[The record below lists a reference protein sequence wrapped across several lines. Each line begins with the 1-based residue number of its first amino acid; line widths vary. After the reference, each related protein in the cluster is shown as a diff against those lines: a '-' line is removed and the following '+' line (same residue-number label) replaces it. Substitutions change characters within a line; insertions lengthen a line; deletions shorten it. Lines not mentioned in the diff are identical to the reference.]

1 MTERPTIQFPGMEG
15 VAFYL
20 ELQDPF
26 YPDCAVL
33 KPAGARC
40 NLNCAYCFYLPKKK
54 IYPGSDFSMSLAT
67 LEEFTKQFLALQKN
81 EATIV
86 FQGGEPL
93 LRDISFYE
101 KAMDYQVRYNKNK
114 VKINNAVQTNG
125 TLITDAWCE
134 FFKNNKILV
143 GVSLDGPQPLHDHFR
158 KDAAGKNTFDRV
170 VHGIRLL
177 QKHKV
182 DYNILSTIHAGNAEK
197 PLECYRFF
205 RDTLGAEYLQFI
217 PVVNRN
223 NEMLYQVG
231 TEVRPE
237 SVPPLA
243 YGRFL
248 TAIFNDWV
256 KRDVGKIFVQIF
268 DTTLANSMRVQGGVC
283 THAETCGRGI
293 AVEHNG
299 DIYQCDHYVE
309 PSRLLG
315 NINKGDLFSMTNSER
330 QRTFGVGKRDSLP
343 RQCLVCEYYAECHG
357 ECPKNRTRTTDEVG
371 KNLNYL
377 CEGLKLFFSRTRP
390 AMEIM
395 AKLLHEEKPPAFII
409 EMIRQGRFSL

>member
-1 MTERPTIQFPGMEG
+1 MTDKQPLYLPGMEEI
-15 VAFYL
+15 AFHL
-20 ELQDPF
+20 KSHDPF

-81 EATIV
+81 EASIV

-93 LRDISFYE
+93 LRDIGFYE
-101 KAMDYQVRYNKNK
+101 KAMDYQVRCNKNH

-125 TLITDAWCE
+125 TLINDAWCE

-143 GVSLDGPQPLHDHFR
+143 GVSLDGPQSLHDRFR
-158 KDAAGKNTFDRV
+158 KDPAGRGTFDRV

-182 DYNILSTIHAGNAEK
+182 DYNILSTVHAGNAGK

-248 TAIFNDWV
+248 AAIFNDWV

-268 DTTLANSMRVQGGVC
+268 DTTLANFTNVEGGLC
-283 THAETCGRGI
+283 THAETCGRSI

-299 DIYQCDHYVE
+299 DIYPCDHYVD
-309 PSRLLG
+309 PARLLG
-315 NINKGDLFSMTNSER
+315 NINKDDLFSMTNGER
-330 QRTFGVGKRDSLP
+330 QRTFGAGKRDSLP
-343 RQCLVCEYYAECHG
+343 RQCLVCEHYPVCHG
-357 ECPKNRTRTTDEVG
+357 ECPKNRTRTAGEDG
-371 KNLNYL
+371 KPLNYL

-395 AKLLHEEKPPAFII
+395 AKLLHEGKPPAFIM